1 MYFLHAQRLA
11 VNKSNPIAVFAC
23 KGVGANHGS
32 KSRFLAENMSARN
45 FDVSVGSATTIF
57 V

>member
-11 VNKSNPIAVFAC
+11 VNKNNPIAVFAC